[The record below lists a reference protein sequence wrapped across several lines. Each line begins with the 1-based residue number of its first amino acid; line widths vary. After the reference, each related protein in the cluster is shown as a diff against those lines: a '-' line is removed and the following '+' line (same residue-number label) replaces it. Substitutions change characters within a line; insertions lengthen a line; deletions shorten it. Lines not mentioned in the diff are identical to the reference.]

1 MLDGKVVKLMIAAYK
16 DPDFSSP
23 VNGFL
28 LLSMYMLQTNPT
40 SYSFTYSTLSKEP
53 EQLAN
58 TSQVSKS
65 SLPDKKTLNLSFT
78 VDSTGVIIPF
88 PPVLPLDMLYLRK
101 LCLDINGDIHTS
113 NYLVIYWGMMVF
125 QCKMTSMKVEYTMF
139 NPAGI
144 PVRAKVDCVFEEFIS
159 PENKSIMS
167 NLSSPDMSHLVTV
180 KAGDQLPEMCNRIY
194 GDSKYYLQVAEL
206 NRIANFRNLV
216 PGQKILFPRMD
227 K

>member
-1 MLDGKVVKLMIAAYK
+1 MLDGKVVKLVIAAYK
-16 DPDFSSP
+16 DPEFSSP

-40 SYSFTYSTLSKEP
+40 SYSFSYSTVSKEK

-65 SLPDKKTLNLSFT
+65 SVPDKKTLNLSFV
-78 VDSTGVIIPF
+78 VDSTGAILPF

-113 NYLVIYWGMMVF
+113 NYLTIYWGMMVF
-125 QCKMTSMKVEYTMF
+125 QCKMVSMKVDYTMF

-144 PVRAKVDCVFEEFIS
+144 PVRAKVDAVFEEFIS
-159 PENKSIMS
+159 PERKAIMA

-180 KAGDQLPEMCNRIY
+180 KAGDQLPAMCHSIY

-206 NRIANFRNLV
+206 NRIVNFRRLA
-216 PGQKILFPRMD
+216 PGQKILFPRLE